1 MLAMCSL
8 PQGRNN
14 RFNVCTLGRHCTL
27 GTLRDV
33 SSATYLSPFPLLF
46 SILREVWS
54 EASAGHTYMGG
65 GACKRKKRIK
75 ELKAASFEWKICL
88 RSFKKTDRKQ

>member
-1 MLAMCSL
+1 MHTG
-8 PQGRNN
+8 Q
-14 RFNVCTLGRHCTL
+14 TLHTGH
-27 GTLRDV
+27 
-33 SSATYLSPFPLLF
+33 SARRQQCHIFLKSFPLLF

-65 GACKRKKRIK
+65 GAWKRKKRIK

-88 RSFKKTDRKQ
+88 RSFKKTDRKR

>member
-1 MLAMCSL
+1 MLVMCSL

-14 RFNVCTLGRHCTL
+14 RFNVCTLG
-27 GTLRDV
+27 TLRDV
-33 SSATYLSPFPLLF
+33 SSATYFLSPFPLLF

-65 GACKRKKRIK
+65 GAWKRKKRIK
-75 ELKAASFEWKICL
+75 ELKAASFEWKVCL